1 MRTREEIESIQKVIS
16 CKRGRY
22 PDLSS
27 AQTIELVLEVL
38 LERLRGRVVITF
50 LQIKGSH
57 Y

>member
-38 LERLRGRVVITF
+38 LDIRELLTNNAN
-50 LQIKGSH
+50 KENK
-57 Y
+57 